1 MQKIIFPLTKNT
13 SRNTQLGKRKA
24 RKEDLPM
31 IKHYIFMSSS
41 YTDGTRV
48 ALDITDESLL
58 NSEAIGAMLKEIKRI
73 CGEDVPLST
82 HLIETESTS

>member
-1 MQKIIFPLTKNT
+1 
-13 SRNTQLGKRKA
+13 
-24 RKEDLPM
+24 M

-73 CGEDVPLST
+73 CG
-82 HLIETESTS
+82 